1 MNERKTYFVLG
12 LFTLAFLISFGRI
25 LQIQI
30 FDREYYQKYIENQYY
45 QQEEILLP
53 RGTIFDRNG
62 KFAAISVP
70 TLSVY
75 VVPKY
80 IKDKENVAKQLSL
93 LLKIPYEN
101 LRQTMYKRKNY
112 TVIASN
118 VDKSLRPQLEKLR
131 FDLKEWNIGIIDN
144 SMRFYPFG
152 SIGGSTI
159 GFVSKKTGL
168 GLEGME
174 YQLND
179 YLGGGKAK
187 LRFLKDARGN
197 LIAIENADLNKK
209 TYNAVL
215 TIDMNVQ
222 YIAEESLMELV
233 QERNPL
239 EAAVLIMNP
248 YTGEILAAATYPNYD
263 PNKYEMYKN
272 RKNIIFQHA
281 YEVGSV
287 AKPIFLAEAIDEKKV
302 NLNEI
307 INCENGAVYVDGI
320 RIKDHKKFGL
330 LTPVEIIQHSSNV
343 GAIKIALRLDPKAVY
358 KKLRDLGFGQKIGIF
373 PGEASGFLREDYRP
387 VNIAYASIGQ
397 NWTATPL
404 QVGVAYS
411 AFANGGYLIKP
422 MLLKGLTDESG
433 NYVKTF
439 EPQVLRKVLSDE
451 SIEKLKP
458 IFKLVVE
465 EGTAKSGKSDFFTI
479 GGKTGTAQKYDPTI
493 KALSNSKWYTWFAG
507 FFPVEKPLF
516 TVVVFANEPKPKFAG
531 EHIGGGGVSATVLKN
546 LVDRIMFY
554 YKQKPDKVK
563 MLDNSLSS
571 EQQR

>member
-1 MNERKTYFVLG
+1 MNEFRTYFVLG
-12 LFTLAFLISFGRI
+12 VFTLAFFLAFGRI
-25 LQIQI
+25 LQVQI
-30 FDREYYQKYIENQYY
+30 FEREQFQKYIENQYY
-45 QQEEILLP
+45 QIQEVLLP

-62 KFAAISVP
+62 KFTAISVP

-75 VVPKY
+75 VIPKY

-101 LRQTMYKRKNY
+101 LRKVLYERKNY
-112 TVIASN
+112 TVIATN
-118 VDKSLRPQLEKLR
+118 VDKSLKPQLEKLR
-131 FDLKEWNIGIIDN
+131 SDLKEWNIGIIDS

-152 SIGGSTI
+152 STAGSTI
-159 GFVSKKTGL
+159 GCVSKKTGK

-174 YQLND
+174 YALDD
-179 YLGGGKAK
+179 YLGGGIAK

-197 LIAIENADLNKK
+197 LVAIENADITKK

-222 YIAEESLMELV
+222 YIAEEALMELV

-263 PNKYEMYKN
+263 PNHYESYKI
-272 RKNIIFQHA
+272 RRNIIFQNA

-287 AKPIFLAEAIDEKKV
+287 AKPIILAEAIDEKKV
-302 NLNEI
+302 DLNEI
-307 INCENGAVYVDGI
+307 IDCQNGAIYVDGV
-320 RIKDHKKFGL
+320 RIKDHKRFGL
-330 LTPVEIIQHSSNV
+330 LTPVQIIQHSSNV
-343 GAIKIALRLDPKAVY
+343 GAIKIALRLDPKSVY
-358 KKLRDLGFGQKIGIF
+358 KKFRDLGFGQKTGIF

-387 VNIAYASIGQ
+387 VNIAYAAIGQ

-404 QVGVAYS
+404 QVAVAYS
-411 AFANGGYLIKP
+411 AFANGGYLVKP
-422 MLLKGLTDESG
+422 MILKGLTDDTG
-433 NYVKTF
+433 NYVKIF
-439 EPQVLRKVLSDE
+439 QPQVVKKVLSDE
-451 SIEKLKP
+451 SVMKIKP
-458 IFKLVVE
+458 ILKLVVE
-465 EGTAKSGKSDFFTI
+465 DGTAKSGKSDFFTI
-479 GGKTGTAQKYDPTI
+479 GGKTGTAQKYDPAI

-516 TVVVFANEPKPKFAG
+516 TVVVFANEPKPKFPG

-554 YKQKPDKVK
+554 YKQKPDKVPTS
-563 MLDNSLSS
+563 DNSLSS
-571 EQQR
+571 VQR

>member
-1 MNERKTYFVLG
+1 MNEFRTYLVFG
-12 LFTLAFLISFGRI
+12 IFSIAFLAAFGKLLS
-25 LQIQI
+25 LQI
-30 FDREYYQKYIENQYY
+30 FNRDYYQKRIESQYY
-45 QQEEILLP
+45 QYEEVLLP

-62 KFAAISVP
+62 KFTAISVP

-75 VVPKY
+75 VIPKY

-101 LRQTMYKRKNY
+101 LRKILQDRKNY

-118 VDKSLRPQLEKLR
+118 VDKSLKPQLER
-131 FDLKEWNIGIIDN
+131 IRSDLKEWNIGIIDG

-152 SIGGSTI
+152 SVAGSTI

-187 LRFLKDARGN
+187 IRFLKDARGN
-197 LIAIENADLNKK
+197 LIAIEDADITKK

-263 PNKYEMYKN
+263 PNNYEMYKN

-287 AKPIFLAEAIDEKKV
+287 AKPIFLAEAIDEGKV

-307 INCENGAVYVDGI
+307 IDCQNGAVYVDGVK
-320 RIKDHKKFGL
+320 IKDHKRFGL
-330 LTPVEIIQHSSNV
+330 LTPIQIIQHSSNV

-358 KKLRDLGFGQKIGIF
+358 KKLRDMGFGQKTGVF
-373 PGEASGFLREDYRP
+373 PGEASGFLKEDYRP

-411 AFANGGYLIKP
+411 AFANGGYLVKP
-422 MLLKGLTDESG
+422 MLLKGFTDESG

-439 EPQVLRKVLSDE
+439 EPQVIRKVLSDE
-451 SIEKLKP
+451 SIKKLKP
-458 IFKLVVE
+458 VLKLVVE
-465 EGTAKSGKSDFFTI
+465 DGTAKSGKSEFFTI

-516 TVVVFANEPKPKFAG
+516 TVVVFANEPKPKFPG

-563 MLDNSLSS
+563 MSDNSLSS
-571 EQQR
+571 GQQR

>member
-1 MNERKTYFVLG
+1 MNESKTYFIFG
-12 LFTLAFLISFGRI
+12 LFILAFLLSFWRI

-30 FDREYYQKYIENQYY
+30 FDRDKYQKYIESQYY
-45 QQEEILLP
+45 QQEEVLLP

-62 KFAAISVP
+62 KFTAISVP

-75 VVPKY
+75 VIPKY
-80 IKDKENVAKQLSL
+80 IKDKDNVAKQLSL
-93 LLKIPYEN
+93 ILKIPYEN
-101 LRQTMYKRKNY
+101 IRKILYERKNY
-112 TVIASN
+112 TVIATN

-131 FDLKEWNIGIIDN
+131 SDLKEWNIGILD
-144 SMRFYPFG
+144 SSVRFYPFG
-152 SIGGSTI
+152 ATAGSTI
-159 GFVSKKTGL
+159 GFVSRKTGL

-187 LRFLKDARGN
+187 LTFLKDARGE
-197 LIAIENADLNKK
+197 LVSIEDANINKK

-222 YIAEESLMELV
+222 YIAQESLMELV
-233 QERNPL
+233 KERDPL

-263 PNKYEMYKN
+263 PNNYEMYKN

-287 AKPIFLAEAIDEKKV
+287 AKPIFLAEAIDEGKV

-307 INCENGAVYVDGI
+307 IDCQNGAIYVDGVK
-320 RIKDHKKFGL
+320 IKDHKRFGL
-330 LTPVEIIQHSSNV
+330 LTPIQIIQHSSNV

-358 KKLRDLGFGQKIGIF
+358 KKLRDMGFGQKTGIF
-373 PGEASGFLREDYRP
+373 PGEASGLLREDYRP

-411 AFANGGYLIKP
+411 AFANGGYIVKP
-422 MLLKGLTDESG
+422 MILKGLTDESG
-433 NYVKTF
+433 NYVKIF
-439 EPQVLRKVLSDE
+439 EPQVVKKALSDE
-451 SIEKLKP
+451 SIQKLKP
-458 IFKLVVE
+458 ILQLVVE
-465 EGTAKSGKSDFFTI
+465 DGTAKSGKSDFFTI
-479 GGKTGTAQKYDPTI
+479 GGKTGTAQKYDPQI

-516 TVVVFANEPKPKFAG
+516 TVVIFANEPKPKFAG

-563 MLDNSLSS
+563 KLDNSLSS

>member
-1 MNERKTYFVLG
+1 MSEKKTYFILAVLSFSFLIVLG
-12 LFTLAFLISFGRI
+12 KI
-25 LQIQI
+25 LQIQV
-30 FDREYYQKYIENQYY
+30 FEREEFQKRIERQYY
-45 QQEEILLP
+45 QEEEIILP

-62 KFAAISVP
+62 KFIAISIP

-75 VVPKY
+75 VIPKY
-80 IKDKENVAKQLSL
+80 IKDKENTAKQLSL
-93 LLKIPYEN
+93 LLKIPYEE
-101 LRQTMYKRKNY
+101 LRKTLYERKNY
-112 TVIASN
+112 TIIATN
-118 VDKSLRPQLEKLR
+118 VDKSLRPQLEKVR
-131 FDLKEWNIGIIDN
+131 FDLKEWNIGILDN

-152 SIGGSTI
+152 FTAGNVI

-197 LIAIENADLNKK
+197 LIAIEKADIQKK

-222 YIAEESLMELV
+222 HIAEESLMELV

-248 YTGEILAAATYPNYD
+248 YTGEILAAASYPNYD
-263 PNKYEMYKN
+263 PNNYQAYKY
-272 RKNIIFQHA
+272 RKNIVFQHA

-307 INCENGAVYVDGI
+307 IDCQNGAIYVDGVRI
-320 RIKDHKKFGL
+320 RDHKKFGFF
-330 LTPVEIIQHSSNV
+330 TPVQIIQHSSNV
-343 GAIKIALRLDPKAVY
+343 GAIKIALRLDSKAVY
-358 KKLRDLGFGQKIGIF
+358 KRLRDLGFGQKTGIF
-373 PGEASGFLREDYRP
+373 SGEASGSLKEDYRP

-397 NWTATPL
+397 NWTTTVL

-411 AFANGGYLIKP
+411 AFANGGYLVKP
-422 MLLKGLTDESG
+422 MLLKGLTEDSG
-433 NYVKTF
+433 NYVKVF
-439 EPQVLRKVLSDE
+439 QPQVVKKVLSDE

-458 IFKLVVE
+458 ILKLVVE
-465 EGTAKSGKSDFFTI
+465 DGTAKSGKSDFFTI
-479 GGKTGTAQKYDPTI
+479 AGKTGTAQKYDPAI
-493 KALSNSKWYTWFAG
+493 KALSNTKWYTWFAG
-507 FFPVEKPLF
+507 FFPVEKPMF

-563 MLDNSLSS
+563 NSNTALSS

>member
-1 MNERKTYFVLG
+1 MNEFRTYLVFG
-12 LFTLAFLISFGRI
+12 IFSIAFLAAFGKLLS
-25 LQIQI
+25 LQI
-30 FDREYYQKYIENQYY
+30 FNRDYYQKRIESQYY
-45 QQEEILLP
+45 QYEEVLLP

-62 KFAAISVP
+62 KFTAISVP

-75 VVPKY
+75 VIPKY

-101 LRQTMYKRKNY
+101 LRKILQDRKNY

-118 VDKSLRPQLEKLR
+118 VDKSLKPQLEKLR
-131 FDLKEWNIGIIDN
+131 SDLKEWNIGIIDS

-152 SIGGSTI
+152 SVAGSTI

-187 LRFLKDARGN
+187 IRFLKDARGN
-197 LIAIENADLNKK
+197 LIAIEDADITKK

-263 PNKYEMYKN
+263 PNNYEMYKN

-287 AKPIFLAEAIDEKKV
+287 AKPIFLAEAIDEGKV

-307 INCENGAVYVDGI
+307 IDCQNGAVYVDGVK
-320 RIKDHKKFGL
+320 IKDHKRFGL
-330 LTPVEIIQHSSNV
+330 LTPIQIIQHSSNV

-358 KKLRDLGFGQKIGIF
+358 KKLRDMGFGQKTGVF
-373 PGEASGFLREDYRP
+373 PGEASGFLKEDYRP

-411 AFANGGYLIKP
+411 AFANGGYLVKP

-439 EPQVLRKVLSDE
+439 EPQVIRKILSDE
-451 SIEKLKP
+451 SIKKLKP
-458 IFKLVVE
+458 VLKLVVE
-465 EGTAKSGKSDFFTI
+465 EGTAKSGKSEFFTI

-516 TVVVFANEPKPKFAG
+516 TVVVFANEPKPKFPG

-563 MLDNSLSS
+563 MSDNSLSS
-571 EQQR
+571 GQQR

>member
-1 MNERKTYFVLG
+1 MSEKKTYFVLFI
-12 LFTLAFLISFGRI
+12 LSFSFLIALGRI
-25 LQIQI
+25 LQIQV
-30 FDREYYQKYIENQYY
+30 FEREEFQKRIEKQYY
-45 QQEEILLP
+45 QEEEIILP

-62 KFAAISVP
+62 KFAAISIP

-75 VVPKY
+75 VIPKY
-80 IKDKENVAKQLSL
+80 IKDKENTAKQLSL
-93 LLKIPYEN
+93 LLKIPYED
-101 LRQTMYKRKNY
+101 LRKVLYERKNY
-112 TVIASN
+112 TIIATN

-131 FDLKEWNIGIIDN
+131 FDLKEWNIGILDN

-152 SIGGSTI
+152 FTAGNVI

-187 LRFLKDARGN
+187 LRFLKDAKGN
-197 LIAIENADLNKK
+197 LIAIEKADIQKK
-209 TYNAVL
+209 NYNAVL

-222 YIAEESLMELV
+222 HIAEDSLMELV

-248 YTGEILAAATYPNYD
+248 YTGEILAAASYPNYD
-263 PNKYEMYKN
+263 PNNYQAYKY
-272 RKNIIFQHA
+272 RKNIVFQHA

-287 AKPIFLAEAIDEKKV
+287 AKPIILAEAIDEKKV

-307 INCENGAVYVDGI
+307 IDCQNGSIYVDGI
-320 RIKDHKKFGL
+320 RIRDHKKFGL
-330 LTPVEIIQHSSNV
+330 LTPVQIIQHSSNV
-343 GAIKIALRLDPKAVY
+343 GAIKIALRLDPKSVY
-358 KKLRDLGFGQKIGIF
+358 KKLRDLGFGQKTGIF
-373 PGEASGFLREDYRP
+373 PGEASGSLKEDYRP

-397 NWTATPL
+397 NWTATVL

-411 AFANGGYLIKP
+411 AFANGGYLVKP
-422 MLLKGLTDESG
+422 MLLKGLTDDSG
-433 NYVKTF
+433 NYVKVF
-439 EPQVLRKVLSDE
+439 QPQVVKKVLSDE
-451 SIEKLKP
+451 SIEKIKP
-458 IFKLVVE
+458 ILKLVVE
-465 EGTAKSGKSDFFTI
+465 DGTAKSGKSDFFTI
-479 GGKTGTAQKYDPTI
+479 AGKTGTAQKYDPTI
-493 KALSNSKWYTWFAG
+493 KALSNTKWYTWFAG
-507 FFPVEKPLF
+507 FFPVEKPMF
-516 TVVVFANEPKPKFAG
+516 TVVVFANEPKPKFTG

-563 MLDNSLSS
+563 NLDTPLSS
-571 EQQR
+571 GQRR